1 MSKYDHQYYIPFAP
15 NTEDKL
21 FLGVHKSK
29 TGRRH
34 RHFSKLNL
42 AEGPMFYI
50 NNYKEEDVKANSRTP
65 LPDVFIRQG
74 FMVIPKPFM
83 EFLRYFD
90 IPGLQLFPAVYID
103 DDDVWH
109 EDLWLV
115 NLYEGLDCIDTK
127 NSDIDYNPELWEEG
141 DDYRVDKPSLSEAVL
156 SQIPEDQRLLLKI
169 KGVTPKHLYCHQRV
183 VDFVREIGYT
193 GIDFIKVADFKEGMQ
208 RQ

>member
-1 MSKYDHQYYIPFAP
+1 MSKYDHEYYIPFAP

-21 FLGVHKSK
+21 FWGKHKK
-29 TGRRH
+29 TVFRY
-34 RHFSKLNL
+34 RHFHRLTLSD
-42 AEGPMFYI
+42 GPMLFLNDYR
-50 NNYKEEDVKANSRTP
+50 EEDAKKGVRTP
-65 LPDVFIRQG
+65 LPDVFESIG
-74 FMVIPKPFM
+74 FMLIPKPFM

-115 NLYEGLDCIDTK
+115 NFYEGLDCIDLE
-127 NSDIDYNPELWEEG
+127 NSSVKYTLWEEG
-141 DDYRVDKPSLSEAVL
+141 DDYRVKKPSLSETVL
-156 SQIPEDQRLLLKI
+156 SEIPEDQRLMFKI
-169 KGVTPKHLYCHQRV
+169 AKVDNPHLYCHQRV